1 MIRVT
6 KIEGK
11 TGQEVQ
17 DYIDQLVDDGA
28 NAVDCVKR
36 AKCKH
41 SYEYSFSHT
50 SFSYAG
56 VDVDGDTL
64 LSDDLEEFG
73 SFDIERLLNIEECAK
88 KICNAVF
95 ESGDHDEIEKQAIE
109 IRSLLS

>member
-1 MIRVT
+1 MIKVIKT
-6 KIEGK
+6 EGK

-17 DYIDQLVDDGA
+17 DYLDRLVDYGA
-28 NAVDCVKR
+28 NSVDCVKR

-41 SYEYSFSHT
+41 YYKDCFSHT

-56 VDVDGDTL
+56 VDIDGDTL

-95 ESGDHDEIEKQAIE
+95 ETGDHDEIEKQAIE